1 MSCIWWEGR
10 RASQAA
16 FASISR
22 ASFSDRFGDFS
33 DRLTKWRAGLTED
46 NLLRLHN

>member
-1 MSCIWWEGR
+1 MSYIWRERR

-16 FASISR
+16 FANISR
-22 ASFSDRFGDFS
+22 ASFSDRFSDFS
-33 DRLTKWRAGLTED
+33 HRLTKWRAGLTED